1 MKKIKLVIQSFSLS
15 ASLLLATSIV
25 AVCISSFAWS
35 QQGLE
40 DSADR
45 QPAQVEQDREVLEKA
60 KSRNYKGGGEEGEL
74 RVQAQ
79 LPKPQ
84 RKIAP
89 VIDKKELEKESQ
101 EHD

>member
-1 MKKIKLVIQSFSLS
+1 MVSMKKINILALMGLFIAFLVTSV
-15 ASLLLATSIV
+15 LAQDV
-25 AVCISSFAWS
+25 M
-35 QQGLE
+35 GE
-40 DSADR
+40 NMDR
-45 QPAQVEQDREVLEKA
+45 QPAQIEQDREILEKA
-60 KSRNYKGGGEEGEL
+60 KARHYKGGGEEGEL

-89 VIDKKELEKESQ
+89 VIDKKELEKETQ